1 MANTLNK
8 DNVKI
13 WIAPAGTVGA
23 DLSDDATIISGYVTG
38 FSDSGFGADFE
49 QIDVAGGNVSGEQ
62 SRAMI
67 EGSLDIVLTDG
78 VDRDTFH
85 QIKMGEFDFGMIAIQ
100 KNIDGTKY
108 LWEAINNV
116 KSPNFEGDFAMDGN
130 WEGTLSFNSTAFDE
144 RGYHNW
150 DYGTTDIEHVTTGLV
165 AGNSRTLADGV
176 TTRLNSWEITT

>member
-23 DLSDDATIISGYVTG
+23 DFDTAGTLISGYVTSMG
-38 FSDSGFGADFE
+38 DSGFGADFE
-49 QIDVAGGNVSGEQ
+49 QIDVAGGNVAGEQ

-67 EGSLDIVLTDG
+67 ESSLDIVLTDG

-85 QIKMGEFDFGMIAIQ
+85 QIKMGEFDLGMIALQ
-100 KNIDGTKY
+100 KDIDGTDF

-116 KSPNFEGDFAMDGN
+116 KAPNFEGDFSMDGN
-130 WEGTLSFNSTAFDE
+130 WEGTLTLSATAFDE
-144 RGYHNW
+144 NGNHNW
-150 DYGTTDIEHVTTGLV
+150 DYGTTDIENATTGLV
-165 AGNSRTLADGV
+165 AAKSRTLADG
-176 TTRLNSWEITT
+176 TTRTNSW